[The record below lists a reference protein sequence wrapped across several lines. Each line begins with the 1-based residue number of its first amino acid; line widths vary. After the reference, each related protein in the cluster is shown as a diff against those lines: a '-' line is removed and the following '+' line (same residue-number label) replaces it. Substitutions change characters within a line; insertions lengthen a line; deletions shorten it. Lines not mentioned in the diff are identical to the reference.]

1 MPLNTKL
8 PFGSKALI
16 ARLNAHA
23 ERLGQ
28 ARPRALYDGSASR
41 YDALSFVVGATDE
54 SQLLLD
60 CSRQRLDT
68 PALEDLFQ
76 LAHEAGMPAAIHR
89 LVSGAEVNAT
99 ERRAALHMALRD
111 PAQAPLS
118 AAGCDVRPLVATERA
133 RLRAY
138 VQGVLSGAIVG
149 ATGVA
154 FRDVIQIGIGGS
166 DLGVVMALQALKGY
180 AQQSLRV
187 HCVSNVDAAQLTDLL
202 KDLNPAT
209 TLVLVCSKTFT
220 TQETL
225 SNARLARAWLIRALG
240 ESAVPQHVAAVSVN
254 QAAMNVF
261 GVGPTARFAMWDW
274 VGGRYSLW
282 SAIGLGL
289 ELAIGSAHFE
299 QLLAGAHAMD
309 LHFQS
314 APLHQNAPVILGL
327 VGVWNRNFMGCAAH
341 AVLPYTDRLN
351 RFPAY
356 LQQLI
361 MESNGKTT
369 RTNGLPVEWD
379 TESVLFGEPG
389 SNAQHSFFQ
398 MLHQGTAAV
407 SLDFLLP
414 AVSPVGA
421 QASQQLAI
429 SHCLAQAEAFA
440 LGFELNDVR
449 VRLSEQGLADAA
461 VEQLAPHKVHP
472 GHRPSTIIAFRELS
486 PRTLGM
492 LIALYEHATF
502 VKSVLWDINPFD
514 QWGVELGKQLA
525 DSLAP
530 VVRGEQRLAADS
542 GLQQLVDRL
551 TAWDNNG

>member
-1 MPLNTKL
+1 MALHTKL
-8 PFGSKALI
+8 PFGSKALM
-16 ARLNAHA
+16 ARLNSHA
-23 ERLGQ
+23 ERLSQ

-60 CSRQRLDT
+60 CSRQRLDA
-68 PALEDLFQ
+68 PALQDLFC
-76 LAHEAGMPAAIHR
+76 LAHEAELPAAIHR
-89 LVSGAEVNAT
+89 LVSGDEVNAT
-99 ERRAALHMALRD
+99 EQRAALHMALRD
-111 PAQAPLS
+111 PTQTPLVVNGS
-118 AAGCDVRPLVATERA
+118 DVRPLVATERT

-138 VQGVLSGAIVG
+138 VQGVVSGAIGG
-149 ATGVA
+149 ATGAA

-166 DLGVVMALQALKGY
+166 DLGVVMALQALKGC
-180 AQQSLRV
+180 AQSGVRV

-202 KDLNPAT
+202 KVLNPAT

-225 SNARLARAWLIRALG
+225 SNARLARAWLSGALG
-240 ESAVPQHVAAVSVN
+240 EAAVPHHVAAVSVN
-254 QAAMNVF
+254 QAAMNAF
-261 GVGPTARFAMWDW
+261 GVGLAARFAMWDW

-309 LHFQS
+309 VHFQS
-314 APLHQNAPVILGL
+314 APLHQNAPVIMGL
-327 VGVWNRNFMGCAAH
+327 MSVWNRNFLGCAAH

-361 MESNGKTT
+361 MESNGKMT

-379 TESVLFGEPG
+379 TEAVLFGEPG

-414 AVSPVGA
+414 AVSPVDA
-421 QASQQLAI
+421 QAPQQLAI
-429 SHCLAQAEAFA
+429 AHCLAQAEAFA
-440 LGFELNDVR
+440 LGFELADVR
-449 VRLSEQGLADAA
+449 LRLSEQGLSSAL

-486 PRTLGM
+486 PHTLGM

-530 VVRGEQRLAADS
+530 VVRGERRLDPDS
-542 GLQQLVDRL
+542 GLQQLIDRL
-551 TAWDNNG
+551 STWDGNG